1 VRVDRLLFPFSFP
14 LFISTRHIRE
24 LEDGSKRAADLS
36 SGTQEG
42 EHKLTYLKGA
52 ILKYMLTEPEK
63 AMQREALLR
72 VIASILHF
80 TPSESSQVAAV
91 ITEAAA
97 SAEDPVGTA
106 LASSWA
112 GWAGVGTSLLGAY
125 TNSAT
130 TAAAGTASTAAP
142 PAAGNSSSGGSG
154 AATSS
159 ALLSPTRTTSCGV
172 PETS

>member
-1 VRVDRLLFPFSFP
+1 M
-14 LFISTRHIRE
+14 
-24 LEDGSKRAADLS
+24 EDGSKRAADLS

-72 VIASILHF
+72 VISSILHF

-112 GWAGVGTSLLGAY
+112 GWAGVGSSLLGAY
-125 TNSAT
+125 AASAP
-130 TAAAGTASTAAP
+130 APAVGAAP
-142 PAAGNSSSGGSG
+142 PATGGIGSEASTATPSS
-154 AATSS
+154 
-159 ALLSPTRTTSCGV
+159 LLSPARSTNRGV
-172 PETS
+172 PETR